1 MVEKVERSCNLS
13 IVSFVSPVLFA
24 NMSIANE

>member
-1 MVEKVERSCNLS
+1 MVEKVERSFNLS

-24 NMSIANE
+24 NMNIPN